1 MDEIHF
7 YCTICGVS
15 LSTLPQSAGGFC
27 DCPRCLRVIPIP
39 GYPARP
45 GEQGDRAAVFSPG
58 ILEIQIKFISDC
70 CGNKI
75 RVDARLQ
82 GTTCDCPVCAQPT
95 KVPEWGGA
103 LPPKGETPAR
113 ASRPVVRLSAEEC
126 EFLSTPMPG
135 GEPTI
140 FATES
145 R

>member
-15 LSTLPQSAGGFC
+15 LSALSHSAGGFC

-39 GYPARP
+39 GYPAQP
-45 GEQGDRAAVFSPG
+45 GLERDRAAVFSPR

-70 CGNKI
+70 CENKI

-82 GTTCDCPVCAQPT
+82 GTTCDCPVCGKTT
-95 KVPEWGGA
+95 KVPEWGGT
-103 LPPKGETPAR
+103 LPPAGEVR
-113 ASRPVVRLSAEEC
+113 AAQPVARLSAEEY
-126 EFLSTPMPG
+126 EFLSTPMG
-135 GEPTI
+135 DSGRMI
-140 FATES
+140 LAAGA

>member
-15 LSTLPQSAGGFC
+15 LSASTGSAGGFC

-39 GYPARP
+39 GFPARP
-45 GEQGDRAAVFSPG
+45 GQSADRAAVFSPH
-58 ILEIQIKFISDC
+58 ILEIQIKFFCDC

-82 GTTCDCPVCAQPT
+82 GMTLDCPVCNKTT
-95 KVPEWGGA
+95 KVPEWGGTT
-103 LPPKGETPAR
+103 PGERPAR
-113 ASRPVVRLSAEEC
+113 AAAPAVRLSPEEC
-126 EFLSTPMPG
+126 EFLSAPMRDDVRVFSPAG
-135 GEPTI
+135 G
-140 FATES
+140 